1 MTEPAQQ
8 NRPIVVTGANGLVGA
23 AVCHALVERGAEV
36 HALVRRA
43 GAAPVLE
50 GVSEHVGDI
59 TDRDAVRA
67 ACRDARAVVHTI
79 HPMGED
85 DSEQQEAVTWA
96 TGVAEAARQA
106 GVPLFLHVS
115 STAVYE
121 READTGDVDDNSAL
135 VADTA
140 NIYAVTKRDTDL
152 ALTEVDGLTRVIVRP
167 TAILGPGE
175 SSIWNTVRPELIRT
189 DPSARIEDPDR
200 TFGWVHV
207 RDLADLIAD
216 LATGRIP
223 LAADAAEGPVEGAAT
238 AVNAVS
244 GTVPMGEYLGP
255 VAHAVGVEPVWES
268 REAFSARLLAE
279 RARAW
284 GWSPR
289 ITFEEAMSEVTTG
302 LAGSGS
308 RD

>member
-1 MTEPAQQ
+1 MTEPAPQS
-8 NRPIVVTGANGLVGA
+8 RPIVVTGANGLVGA
-23 AVCHALVERGAEV
+23 AVCHALVERGAQV
-36 HALVRRA
+36 RALVRRV

-50 GVSEHVGDI
+50 GVREHVGDVS
-59 TDRDAVRA
+59 DPEDVRA
-67 ACRDARAVVHTI
+67 VCADAGALVHTV
-79 HPMGED
+79 HPMGEN
-85 DSEQQEAVTWA
+85 DSEQQRAVTWA
-96 TGVAEAARQA
+96 TGLAQGAQEAE
-106 GVPLFLHVS
+106 VPLFVHVS

-121 READTGDVDDNSAL
+121 REAGTGDVDEESTLAP
-135 VADTA
+135 DTA

-152 ALTEVDGLTRVIVRP
+152 ALAGIDGLTRVIVRP

-175 SSIWNTVRPELIRT
+175 SSIWNTVRPELIGTDSAART
-189 DPSARIEDPDR
+189 DDPER

-216 LATGRIP
+216 IATGRIR
-223 LAADAAEGPVEGAAT
+223 LATDPAAGPVEDGVT

-244 GTVPMGEYLGP
+244 GCVPMREYLGP
-255 VAHAVGVEPVWES
+255 VARALGVEPVWER
-268 REAFSARLLAE
+268 REAFSAGLLAE

-289 ITFEEAMSEVTTG
+289 ITFEEAMSELTTG
-302 LAGSGS
+302 LTGSGS